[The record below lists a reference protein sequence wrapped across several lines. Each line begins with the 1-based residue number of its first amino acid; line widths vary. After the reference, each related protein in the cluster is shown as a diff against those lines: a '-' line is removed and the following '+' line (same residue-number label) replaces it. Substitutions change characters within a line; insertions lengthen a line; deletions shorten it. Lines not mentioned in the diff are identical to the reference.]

1 MRINSVHSFF
11 AAALCGAAL
20 LTGRG
25 VFAAASEFTAETD
38 SDNNGYNGTVK
49 AGGDGYA
56 FTAEDTDFSGNT
68 IGEGSAVVKNYP
80 YTVQGQANAVRNV
93 IETVLLAVPIL
104 YLCIALLPLSLMPKI
119 IVTVIV
125 VIMVGGFALTGI
137 RDDSLTRWL
146 KSWWGWRKRRRVM
159 YYRGEVTK

>member
-1 MRINSVHSFF
+1 MNYEVYHIPSNFTD
-11 AAALCGAAL
+11 A
-20 LTGRG
+20 GR
-25 VFAAASEFTAETD
+25 VFGLFEM
-38 SDNNGYNGTVK
+38 
-49 AGGDGYA
+49 
-56 FTAEDTDFSGNT
+56 
-68 IGEGSAVVKNYP
+68 
-80 YTVQGQANAVRNV
+80 RNV

-104 YLCIALLPLSLMPKI
+104 YLCIALLPLSLVPKI

>member
-1 MRINSVHSFF
+1 MNYEVYHIPSNFTD
-11 AAALCGAAL
+11 A
-20 LTGRG
+20 GR
-25 VFAAASEFTAETD
+25 VFGLFEM
-38 SDNNGYNGTVK
+38 
-49 AGGDGYA
+49 
-56 FTAEDTDFSGNT
+56 
-68 IGEGSAVVKNYP
+68 
-80 YTVQGQANAVRNV
+80 RNV

-104 YLCIALLPLSLMPKI
+104 YLCIALLPLALMPKI

-137 RDDSLTRWL
+137 RDDSLTRWF